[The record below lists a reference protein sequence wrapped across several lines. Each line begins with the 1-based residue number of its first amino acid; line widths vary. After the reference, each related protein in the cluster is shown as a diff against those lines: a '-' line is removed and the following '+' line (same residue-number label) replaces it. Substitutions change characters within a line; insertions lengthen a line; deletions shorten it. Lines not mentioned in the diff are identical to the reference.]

1 MSLKVS
7 LEKNN
12 FDLNRIE
19 GLINDIENY
28 NFVDSVEYRG
38 AYIDNIEDKI
48 NLFIFFFLILV
59 IGIVFI
65 SIQMILRY

>member
-1 MSLKVS
+1 MGYNPLPMSLKVS

-65 SIQMILRY
+65 